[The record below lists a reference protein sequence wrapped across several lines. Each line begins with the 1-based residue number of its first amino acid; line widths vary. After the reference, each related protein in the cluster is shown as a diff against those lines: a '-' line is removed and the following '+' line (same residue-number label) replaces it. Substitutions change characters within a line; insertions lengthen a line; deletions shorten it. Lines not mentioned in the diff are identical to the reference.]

1 MRAVRILLLSSLL
14 AFPQVAFALPVP
26 MNPEA
31 SIIANLTAAVQGHT
45 AMPGLVVEVG
55 RQFLGRPYIAHTLDQ
70 PGEPLTCRLDGF
82 DCVTFVES
90 SVALARAIA
99 GGSPSEAAFH
109 EALTQLRY
117 RDGVRSG
124 YGSRLHYFS
133 DWIADNARRGLVED
147 LTPSLGGVEDTRQ
160 IDFMSTHR
168 EAYPLLAD
176 NAAFQ
181 LIESAEQSINAR
193 PRYMIPKDHLE
204 AVLPM
209 LETGD
214 IVGITTNI
222 AGLDVVHTG
231 LVDRL
236 PDGSVH
242 LLHAP
247 EPGTS
252 VCVSTKPLVEYLQ
265 GFKAHT
271 GVMIARPLPPQ

>member
-1 MRAVRILLLSSLL
+1 MRAVGILLLTSLL
-14 AFPQVAFALPVP
+14 AAPQVALALPVP

-31 SIIANLTAAVQGHT
+31 SIIANVTASVGHVPI
-45 AMPGLVVEVG
+45 PGLVAAVG
-55 RQFLGRPYIAHTLDQ
+55 KQFLGRPYVAHTLDQ

-82 DCVTFVES
+82 DCVTFVET
-90 SVALARAIA
+90 SVAMARAIA
-99 GGSPSEAAFH
+99 GGSPSPASFEQ
-109 EALTQLRY
+109 ALTQLRY
-117 RDGVRSG
+117 RDGVRAG

-147 LTPSLGGVEDTRQ
+147 LTPSLGGVPDTRK

-181 LIESAEQSINAR
+181 MVLNAEQAINAR
-193 PRYMIPKDHLE
+193 PRYMIPKDRLST
-204 AVLPM
+204 VLPL

-231 LVDRL
+231 LIDRL

-247 EPGTS
+247 ESGTT

-265 GFKAHT
+265 GFKAQT
-271 GVMIARPLPPQ
+271 GVMVARPLPPNP